1 MYVCKKRKKNF
12 RALFDK
18 KKIVRFLYLYKCKGI
33 KKNRYIKDNINMGNF
48 NFGRNW
54 VGSVYPNNEG
64 NDRIANLK
72 KLNLASSQNR
82 KQQNAVMVDPV
93 LSWVFIRQ
101 QAGIPCSCQKVVD
114 LSTKEEKNSNDPFV
128 ISLQE
133 EIDDV
138 YKNVVDS
145 SNLQDYNGQYEN
157 EGLLDE
163 IGDEVSLIS
172 GNDKG
177 FCAICGNTG
186 WTEGYRLHNG
196 SRILGIEKNIY
207 NMYKVEKNLDTRPI
221 SLKGTKGSYIEW
233 KVRIPSGIKKILH
246 LGLHNNKNL
255 VNCQMFINGV
265 EFSKD
270 LKNFEGQEV
279 VIKVLPEGNSWQVTH
294 LDIWVSFADTFIDFP
309 PVQRDSDFQFF
320 EALQTIHFET
330 IGSIPYVDR
339 ETLISEEKYGDLWK
353 VTNATAQM
361 TAERQLIKTE
371 CDARLVQTNELLSYM
386 NFITQPTKVFSY
398 QGLERIQ
405 GFYSFQLEKNLV
417 RKR

>member
-1 MYVCKKRKKNF
+1 MTS
-12 RALFDK
+12 
-18 KKIVRFLYLYKCKGI
+18 
-33 KKNRYIKDNINMGNF
+33 F
-48 NFGRNW
+48 NFGNKW
-54 VGSVYPNNEG
+54 LGSVYPNNEG
-64 NDRIANLK
+64 IDNIAKLK

-93 LSWVFIRQ
+93 LSYVFVRQ
-101 QAGIPCSCQKVVD
+101 QAGIPCSCQKTVA
-114 LSTKEEKNSNDPFV
+114 LSNKDSSDPFV

-138 YKNVVDS
+138 YKTVTDS
-145 SNLQDYNGQYEN
+145 NNLQEYNGQYEDSN
-157 EGLLDE
+157 LLDE

-177 FCAICGNTG
+177 LCAICGNTG

-196 SRILGIEKNIY
+196 TRILGIKNNIY
-207 NMYKVEKNLDTRPI
+207 NMNEVEENTETRPI
-221 SLKGTKGSYIEW
+221 SYNGTKGSWIEY
-233 KVRIPSGIKKILH
+233 KVRLPSGIKKVLH
-246 LGLHNNKNL
+246 FGLHNNKNL
-255 VNCQMFINGV
+255 VSCEITINGV
-265 EFSKD
+265 PFKTELLDAYK
-270 LKNFEGQEV
+270 GQEV
-279 VIKVLPEGNSWQVTH
+279 VIRVTPLKDRWTITH
-294 LDIWVSFADTFIDFP
+294 LDMWVSFADTFIDFP

-339 ETLISEEKYGDLWK
+339 ETLISETKYGDLWK

-386 NFITQPTKVFSY
+386 NFITQPTKVYNY

-405 GFYSFQLEKNLV
+405 GFWSFQLEKDLV
-417 RKR
+417 KR